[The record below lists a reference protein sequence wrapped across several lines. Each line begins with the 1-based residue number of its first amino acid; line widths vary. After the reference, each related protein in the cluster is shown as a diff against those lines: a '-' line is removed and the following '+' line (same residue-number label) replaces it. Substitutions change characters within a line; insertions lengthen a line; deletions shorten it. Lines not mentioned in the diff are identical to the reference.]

1 MRATFATVP
10 PMPTFKLRYTERF
23 SSFLAG
29 YIMTD
34 DRCGLTGI
42 KTQEVDLG
50 LAADVGTLQRLPK
63 IIANESLGRELCFTA
78 RMFYADEA
86 KGLGFVR

>member
-1 MRATFATVP
+1 M
-10 PMPTFKLRYTERF
+10 
-23 SSFLAG
+23 
-29 YIMTD
+29 
-34 DRCGLTGI
+34 
-42 KTQEVDLG
+42 G

-63 IIANESLGRELCFTA
+63 IIGNESLGRELCYTA